1 MRKPARAAKVMAVCT
16 CLCLV
21 AVTAYTVTLGSN
33 GWLWFAWVVL
43 GLATAGMCAAGR
55 A

>member
-1 MRKPARAAKVMAVCT
+1 MQKPAKVMAVVT
-16 CLCLV
+16 CVCLV
-21 AVTAYTVTLGSN
+21 VVTAYTVTLGSS

-43 GLATAGMCAAGR
+43 GLATAGVYATRR